1 MNLRTEPLW
10 IALIIVPATALYVAA
25 AGAGLPAA
33 GGLAGHLVGVVG
45 LLVMLFAW
53 LGYSWRK
60 RETRSGP
67 GTMQQWLQA
76 HVVAGIVGPYLV
88 LLHSAFEFRG
98 LAGILSLMVLIVV
111 LSGLAGRYLFTSL
124 PRSEANGMGIDRLR
138 RRSAL
143 WWLLHVPLAAAMI
156 ALTFAHVLGALYY
169 STLLR

>member
-1 MNLRTEPLW
+1 MRTELLW
-10 IALIIVPATALYVAA
+10 IAAIIIPTTALYVVA

-45 LLVMLFAW
+45 LLIMLFAW

-67 GTMQQWLQA
+67 GTMQQWLEA
-76 HVVAGIVGPYLV
+76 HVVAGVVGPYLV

-98 LAGILSLMVLIVV
+98 LAGILSLLVLIVV
-111 LSGLAGRYLFTSL
+111 LSGLTGRYVFTSL
-124 PRSEANGMGIDRLR
+124 PRSATNDERVDRLR

>member
-1 MNLRTEPLW
+1 MNVRTETFW
-10 IALIIVPATALYVAA
+10 IAAVIIPATAVYVAS
-25 AGAGLPAA
+25 AGAGWPAA
-33 GGLAGHLVGVVG
+33 GGLVGHLVGVAG

-67 GTMQQWLQA
+67 GTMQQWLQG
-76 HVVAGIVGPYLV
+76 HVIAGVVGPYLV

-98 LAGILSLMVLIVV
+98 LAGILSLLVLIVV
-111 LSGLAGRYLFTSL
+111 LSGLTGRYVFTSL
-124 PRSEANGMGIDRLR
+124 PPADKDGEHVDRLR
-138 RRSAL
+138 SRSAL